1 MHKRISTI
9 EALEMLNYMRITGCL
24 PEDSF
29 LYIEYKKLISQR
41 IQPLGLLYQPR
52 VTNEALLTLLGGTQI
67 VPVKQWEVKANKKS
81 ESSDKQPKQGKSY

>member
-1 MHKRISTI
+1 MREGLIMHKRISTI

-41 IQPLGLLYQPR
+41 IQTLGLLY
-52 VTNEALLTLLGGTQI
+52 
-67 VPVKQWEVKANKKS
+67 
-81 ESSDKQPKQGKSY
+81 